1 MNILEVR
8 NLTKKYPGFTLD
20 GATFD
25 VEEGCVMGFI
35 GRNGA
40 GKTTT
45 IKCMLNL
52 AHADGGQVF
61 FEGKDLL
68 ANEAACKKE
77 IGLVLGMVS
86 YYQRKKLKTITEVTK
101 QFYDEWDE
109 PLYQS
114 PMKRFALDPDKKVT
128 ELSQGMR
135 VKYALALALSHHAK
149 LLILDEPTSGLDP
162 VSRDELLDI
171 FQESEDE
178 TNIIIVEDVPL
189 LLRGTI
195 RMLQEELPGVSITGF
210 SSGKEALQFAQHH
223 SVSVAFLDIELDD
236 HMDGLRLAGEL
247 TAINSQTNIIFL
259 TSHAEYL
266 QQAVYDH
273 CSGYILKPLSR
284 ERIRHELN
292 NLRFPVRGL
301 SPDER
306 EADL

>member
-1 MNILEVR
+1 MQK
-8 NLTKKYPGFTLD
+8 T
-20 GATFD
+20 
-25 VEEGCVMGFI
+25 EEF
-35 GRNGA
+35 
-40 GKTTT
+40 
-45 IKCMLNL
+45 
-52 AHADGGQVF
+52 
-61 FEGKDLL
+61 
-68 ANEAACKKE
+68 AN
-77 IGLVLGMVS
+77 
-86 YYQRKKLKTITEVTK
+86 KLK
-101 QFYDEWDE
+101 
-109 PLYQS
+109 
-114 PMKRFALDPDKKVT
+114 
-128 ELSQGMR
+128 ELRTGKGISQQQ
-135 VKYALALALSHHAK
+135 LA
-149 LLILDEPTSGLDP
+149 DMMV
-162 VSRDELLDI
+162 VSRSAVSMWELGTRLPDVSMILRLADCLGVENRELLDI

-178 TNIIIVEDVPL
+178 ANIIIVEDVPL

-301 SPDER
+301 DPDER

>member
-1 MNILEVR
+1 M
-8 NLTKKYPGFTLD
+8 KKT
-20 GATFD
+20 
-25 VEEGCVMGFI
+25 EEF
-35 GRNGA
+35 
-40 GKTTT
+40 
-45 IKCMLNL
+45 
-52 AHADGGQVF
+52 
-61 FEGKDLL
+61 
-68 ANEAACKKE
+68 ANK
-77 IGLVLGMVS
+77 L
-86 YYQRKKLKTITEVTK
+86 KKLRT
-101 QFYDEWDE
+101 
-109 PLYQS
+109 
-114 PMKRFALDPDKKVT
+114 DKGI
-128 ELSQGMR
+128 SQQQ
-135 VKYALALALSHHAK
+135 LA
-149 LLILDEPTSGLDP
+149 DMMV
-162 VSRDELLDI
+162 VSRSAVSMWELGARLPDINMILRLADCLGVESRELLDI

-178 TNIIIVEDVPL
+178 ANIIIVEDVPL

-210 SSGKEALQFAQHH
+210 GNGKEALQFAQDH

-301 SPDER
+301 DPDER

>member
-1 MNILEVR
+1 MQK
-8 NLTKKYPGFTLD
+8 T
-20 GATFD
+20 
-25 VEEGCVMGFI
+25 EEF
-35 GRNGA
+35 
-40 GKTTT
+40 
-45 IKCMLNL
+45 
-52 AHADGGQVF
+52 
-61 FEGKDLL
+61 
-68 ANEAACKKE
+68 ANK
-77 IGLVLGMVS
+77 L
-86 YYQRKKLKTITEVTK
+86 KKLRTGKGI
-101 QFYDEWDE
+101 
-109 PLYQS
+109 
-114 PMKRFALDPDKKVT
+114 
-128 ELSQGMR
+128 SQQQ
-135 VKYALALALSHHAK
+135 LA
-149 LLILDEPTSGLDP
+149 DMMV
-162 VSRDELLDI
+162 VSRSAVSMWELGTRLPDVSMILRLADCLGVENRELLDI

-210 SSGKEALQFAQHH
+210 NSGKEALQFAQIH

-301 SPDER
+301 DPDER

>member
-1 MNILEVR
+1 MQK
-8 NLTKKYPGFTLD
+8 T
-20 GATFD
+20 
-25 VEEGCVMGFI
+25 EEF
-35 GRNGA
+35 
-40 GKTTT
+40 
-45 IKCMLNL
+45 
-52 AHADGGQVF
+52 
-61 FEGKDLL
+61 
-68 ANEAACKKE
+68 ANK
-77 IGLVLGMVS
+77 L
-86 YYQRKKLKTITEVTK
+86 KKLRTGKGI
-101 QFYDEWDE
+101 
-109 PLYQS
+109 
-114 PMKRFALDPDKKVT
+114 
-128 ELSQGMR
+128 SQQQ
-135 VKYALALALSHHAK
+135 LA
-149 LLILDEPTSGLDP
+149 DMMV
-162 VSRDELLDI
+162 VSRSAVSMWELGTRLPDINMILRLADCLGVENRELLDI

-301 SPDER
+301 DPGEQ

>member
-1 MNILEVR
+1 MQK
-8 NLTKKYPGFTLD
+8 T
-20 GATFD
+20 
-25 VEEGCVMGFI
+25 EEF
-35 GRNGA
+35 
-40 GKTTT
+40 
-45 IKCMLNL
+45 
-52 AHADGGQVF
+52 
-61 FEGKDLL
+61 
-68 ANEAACKKE
+68 ANK
-77 IGLVLGMVS
+77 L
-86 YYQRKKLKTITEVTK
+86 KKLRT
-101 QFYDEWDE
+101 
-109 PLYQS
+109 
-114 PMKRFALDPDKKVT
+114 DKGI
-128 ELSQGMR
+128 SQQQ
-135 VKYALALALSHHAK
+135 LA
-149 LLILDEPTSGLDP
+149 DMMV
-162 VSRDELLDI
+162 VSRSAVSMWELGTRLPDVSMILRLADCLGVENRELLDI

-301 SPDER
+301 DPGER

>member
-1 MNILEVR
+1 MQ
-8 NLTKKYPGFTLD
+8 
-20 GATFD
+20 
-25 VEEGCVMGFI
+25 
-35 GRNGA
+35 
-40 GKTTT
+40 KTE
-45 IKCMLNL
+45 K
-52 AHADGGQVF
+52 F
-61 FEGKDLL
+61 
-68 ANEAACKKE
+68 ANK
-77 IGLVLGMVS
+77 L
-86 YYQRKKLKTITEVTK
+86 KKLRT
-101 QFYDEWDE
+101 
-109 PLYQS
+109 
-114 PMKRFALDPDKKVT
+114 DKGI
-128 ELSQGMR
+128 SQQQ
-135 VKYALALALSHHAK
+135 LA
-149 LLILDEPTSGLDP
+149 DMMV
-162 VSRDELLDI
+162 VSRSAVSMWELGTRLPDVSMILRLADCLGVENRELLDI

-266 QQAVYDH
+266 QQAVYNH

-301 SPDER
+301 NFSNRQPEQ
-306 EADL
+306 

>member
-1 MNILEVR
+1 MQ
-8 NLTKKYPGFTLD
+8 
-20 GATFD
+20 
-25 VEEGCVMGFI
+25 
-35 GRNGA
+35 
-40 GKTTT
+40 KTE
-45 IKCMLNL
+45 K
-52 AHADGGQVF
+52 F
-61 FEGKDLL
+61 
-68 ANEAACKKE
+68 ANK
-77 IGLVLGMVS
+77 L
-86 YYQRKKLKTITEVTK
+86 KKLRT
-101 QFYDEWDE
+101 
-109 PLYQS
+109 
-114 PMKRFALDPDKKVT
+114 DKGI
-128 ELSQGMR
+128 SQQQ
-135 VKYALALALSHHAK
+135 LA
-149 LLILDEPTSGLDP
+149 DMMV
-162 VSRDELLDI
+162 VSRSAVSMWELGTRLPDVSMILRLADCLGVESRELLDI

-210 SSGKEALQFAQHH
+210 SSGKEALHFAQHH

-301 SPDER
+301 DPDER

>member
-1 MNILEVR
+1 MQK
-8 NLTKKYPGFTLD
+8 T
-20 GATFD
+20 
-25 VEEGCVMGFI
+25 EEF
-35 GRNGA
+35 
-40 GKTTT
+40 
-45 IKCMLNL
+45 
-52 AHADGGQVF
+52 
-61 FEGKDLL
+61 
-68 ANEAACKKE
+68 ANK
-77 IGLVLGMVS
+77 L
-86 YYQRKKLKTITEVTK
+86 KKLRTGKGI
-101 QFYDEWDE
+101 
-109 PLYQS
+109 
-114 PMKRFALDPDKKVT
+114 
-128 ELSQGMR
+128 SQQQ
-135 VKYALALALSHHAK
+135 LA
-149 LLILDEPTSGLDP
+149 DMMV
-162 VSRDELLDI
+162 VSRSAVSMWELGTRLPDINMILRLADCLGVENRELLDI

-178 TNIIIVEDVPL
+178 ANIIIVEDVPL

-301 SPDER
+301 DPGEQ

>member
-1 MNILEVR
+1 MQK
-8 NLTKKYPGFTLD
+8 T
-20 GATFD
+20 
-25 VEEGCVMGFI
+25 EEF
-35 GRNGA
+35 
-40 GKTTT
+40 
-45 IKCMLNL
+45 
-52 AHADGGQVF
+52 
-61 FEGKDLL
+61 
-68 ANEAACKKE
+68 ANK
-77 IGLVLGMVS
+77 L
-86 YYQRKKLKTITEVTK
+86 KKLRT
-101 QFYDEWDE
+101 
-109 PLYQS
+109 
-114 PMKRFALDPDKKVT
+114 DKGI
-128 ELSQGMR
+128 SQQQ
-135 VKYALALALSHHAK
+135 LADMLV
-149 LLILDEPTSGLDP
+149 
-162 VSRDELLDI
+162 VSRSAVSMWELGTRLPDVSMILRLADCLGVENRELLDI

-301 SPDER
+301 DPGER
-306 EADL
+306 EADQ

>member
-1 MNILEVR
+1 MQK
-8 NLTKKYPGFTLD
+8 T
-20 GATFD
+20 
-25 VEEGCVMGFI
+25 EEF
-35 GRNGA
+35 
-40 GKTTT
+40 
-45 IKCMLNL
+45 
-52 AHADGGQVF
+52 
-61 FEGKDLL
+61 
-68 ANEAACKKE
+68 ANK
-77 IGLVLGMVS
+77 L
-86 YYQRKKLKTITEVTK
+86 KKLRT
-101 QFYDEWDE
+101 
-109 PLYQS
+109 
-114 PMKRFALDPDKKVT
+114 DKGI
-128 ELSQGMR
+128 SQQQ
-135 VKYALALALSHHAK
+135 LADMLV
-149 LLILDEPTSGLDP
+149 
-162 VSRDELLDI
+162 VSRSAVSMWELGTRLPDINMILRLADCLGVENRELLDI

-301 SPDER
+301 DPGER
-306 EADL
+306 EADQ

>member
-1 MNILEVR
+1 MQK
-8 NLTKKYPGFTLD
+8 T
-20 GATFD
+20 
-25 VEEGCVMGFI
+25 EEF
-35 GRNGA
+35 
-40 GKTTT
+40 
-45 IKCMLNL
+45 
-52 AHADGGQVF
+52 
-61 FEGKDLL
+61 
-68 ANEAACKKE
+68 ANK
-77 IGLVLGMVS
+77 L
-86 YYQRKKLKTITEVTK
+86 KKLRT
-101 QFYDEWDE
+101 
-109 PLYQS
+109 
-114 PMKRFALDPDKKVT
+114 DKGI
-128 ELSQGMR
+128 SQQQ
-135 VKYALALALSHHAK
+135 LA
-149 LLILDEPTSGLDP
+149 DMMV
-162 VSRDELLDI
+162 VSRSAVSMWELGTRLPDVSMILRLADCLGVENRELLDI

-301 SPDER
+301 DPGEQ